1 MSRIRVE
8 LADIELPPFGL
19 PEGQPEIPVVTYE
32 NLLETLEARYQAA
45 GFEAFLVY
53 ADREHFA
60 NMAYLT
66 AYDPR
71 FEEALLVLR
80 PGEVP
85 TLLVGNEGM
94 SYATICPV
102 PVELVLCQTLSLVDQ
117 PRDTSPPLPEA
128 LSLAGLTAGMR
139 IGVAGWKYFT
149 EQESPRPR
157 EWIEIPSFIVETLRG
172 LGLVPQ
178 NANDVLMH
186 ADGGLRV
193 VNDVHQLAAFEYSAA
208 HASQGMRDLVF
219 GTRPEMTEHDVCSL
233 AGLRGMPVGFHPLVL
248 SGERTGLGLG
258 SPSTRRIALGDPIV
272 AAIGYW
278 GSNTARAGFV
288 ARSEADLPAGIAD
301 YVERLVEPYFRAA
314 VAWYETVG
322 IGVTGGEL
330 YAAAMEHIGDP
341 FFGVKLNPG
350 HLIHLEEWL
359 SSPVWEGSAIPLVSG
374 MYWQVDMIP
383 GTGGPYFTTNIE
395 DGIALADESLR
406 AEMAATF
413 PGVWARIEARRAF
426 MRDVLGIQLKPEVLP
441 FSNMPAY
448 LPPFWLAP
456 GQAMRVAV

>member
-1 MSRIRVE
+1 MTRRCVE
-8 LADIELPPFGL
+8 LAGIELPSFGL
-19 PEGQPEIPVVTYE
+19 PDVQPVVPADTYQAR
-32 NLLETLEARYQAA
+32 LEALEARYQAA
-45 GFEAFLVY
+45 GYEAFVVY

-80 PGEVP
+80 PGEIP
-85 TLLVGNEGM
+85 ALLVGNEGM

-102 PVELVLCQTLSLVDQ
+102 PVRQVLCQTLSLVDQ
-117 PRDTSPPLPEA
+117 PRDTSPSLPEV
-128 LSLAGLTAGMR
+128 LGSMGLAEGSRVG
-139 IGVAGWKYFT
+139 IAGWKYFSERDT
-149 EQESPRPR
+149 NRPR
-157 EWIEIPSFIVETLRG
+157 EWIEAPSFIVDSLRQ
-172 LGLVPQ
+172 LGLVLQ
-178 NANDVLMH
+178 NANDLLMH
-186 ADGGLRV
+186 PDGGLRV
-193 VNDVHQLAAFEYSAA
+193 SNDAHQLAAFEYSAA
-208 HASQGMRDLVF
+208 HASQGVRNLVF
-219 GTRPEMTEHDVCSL
+219 GLREGMTEYEACAL

-258 SPSTRRIALGDPIV
+258 SPSDRRIVLGDPVV
-272 AAIGYW
+272 AALGYW

-288 ARSEADLPAGIAD
+288 ARSVADLPDGIAD
-301 YVERLVEPYFRAA
+301 YLERLVEPYFRAA

-330 YAAAMEHIGDP
+330 YAAAMAHIGDP

-359 SSPVWEGSAIPLVSG
+359 SSPVWQGSTIPLVSG

-383 GTGGPYFTTNIE
+383 ATGGPYFSTNIE
-395 DGIALADESLR
+395 DGIALADEALR
-406 AEMAATF
+406 AELAATY
-413 PGVWARIEARRAF
+413 PQVWARIEARRSF
-426 MRDVLGIQLKPEVLP
+426 MTDILGIRLKPEVLP

-456 GQAMRVAV
+456 QQAMRIAS

>member
-1 MSRIRVE
+1 MGQTRVQ
-8 LADIELPPFGL
+8 LAEIELPSFGL
-19 PEGQPEIPVVTYE
+19 PDVQPGIPTATYISRLE
-32 NLLETLEARYQAA
+32 NLEASYQGA
-45 GFEAFLVY
+45 GFDAFVVY

-66 AYDPR
+66 AYDAR

-80 PGEVP
+80 PGEMP

-94 SYATICPV
+94 TYATICPV
-102 PVELVLCQTLSLVDQ
+102 PVQVVLCQTLSLPDQ

-128 LSLAGLTAGMR
+128 LGLAGLAAGMR
-139 IGVAGWKYFT
+139 VGVAGWKHFT
-149 EQESPRPR
+149 EQDSPEPR
-157 EWIEIPSFIVETLRG
+157 DWIEIPSFMVDSLRR
-172 LGLVPQ
+172 LGLIPQ
-178 NANDVLMH
+178 NANDLLMH

-219 GTRPEMTEHDVCSL
+219 GMREGMTEYDACSL

-258 SPSTRRIALGDPIV
+258 SPSTRRIVLGDPIV

-288 ARSEADLPAGIAD
+288 AREAADLPAGIAD

-341 FFGVKLNPG
+341 FFGVSLNPG

-359 SSPVWEGSAIPLVSG
+359 SSPVWAGSTIPLVSG

-383 GTGGPYFTTNIE
+383 ATGSPYFSTNIE

-413 PGVWARIEARRAF
+413 PDVWVRIEARRAF

-456 GQAMRVAV
+456 GQAMRVSP